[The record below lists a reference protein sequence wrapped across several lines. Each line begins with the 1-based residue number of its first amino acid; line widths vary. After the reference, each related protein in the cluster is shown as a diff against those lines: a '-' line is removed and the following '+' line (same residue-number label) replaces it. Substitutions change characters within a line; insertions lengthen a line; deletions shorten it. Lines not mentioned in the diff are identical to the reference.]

1 MHRKDRP
8 MAEPISASEALAH
21 FVTSLEPEK
30 VEAERPL
37 VDKFISWFG
46 ADRMMSELSGADISR
61 YLGEVTAEEEHAP
74 GNLEPLRAFLAYS
87 SRLAFTDENLV
98 PYLLLEGDHGG
109 ARGLAGA
116 TEELGGR
123 AFHVTR
129 EGLQGLE
136 SQLAELK
143 AERPLI
149 ADKLREAM
157 ADKDFRENAPLDAA
171 RDEQAH
177 LEAKIRE
184 TEDRLRNAVIIDA
197 DAKGGRANVGS
208 VVKLLNIEHD
218 REQEFTLVS
227 EAEVDPSKG
236 KISMQSPIG
245 VALRNRGEGEE
256 VIVEAPS
263 GKIRFKVLEV
273 RG

>member
-1 MHRKDRP
+1 
-8 MAEPISASEALAH
+8 MAEPISANEALTH
-21 FVTSLEPEK
+21 FVNSLEPEK
-30 VEAERPL
+30 VDAERPL
-37 VDKFISWFG
+37 VEKFIGWFG
-46 ADRMMSELSGADISR
+46 ADRKMSELTGGDIDT
-61 YLGEVTAEEEHAP
+61 YLGVVTAEDEHDVSH
-74 GNLEPLRAFLAYS
+74 LEPLRAFLAYS

-98 PYLLLEGDHGG
+98 PHLKLEGDHGG
-109 ARGLAGA
+109 ARGLEGA
-116 TEELGGR
+116 SDELGGK
-123 AFHVTR
+123 AFHVTI
-129 EGLQGLE
+129 EGLHSLE
-136 SQLAELK
+136 AQLEELK

-149 ADKLREAM
+149 AEKLREAM

-184 TEDRLRNAVIIDA
+184 TEDRLRHAVIIDA
-197 DAKGGRANVGS
+197 DAKGGLANVGS

-245 VALRNRGEGEE
+245 VALKNKGQGAE
-256 VIVEAPS
+256 VVVEAPS
-263 GKIRFKVLEV
+263 GHIRFKVLEV

>member
-1 MHRKDRP
+1 
-8 MAEPISASEALAH
+8 MAEPISANEALAH
-21 FVTSLEPEK
+21 FVNSLEPEK

-37 VDKFISWFG
+37 VEKFVMWFG
-46 ADRMMSELSGADISR
+46 VERMMSELGGADVGR
-61 YLGEVTAEEEHAP
+61 YLGEVAADEEHDVSH
-74 GNLEPLRAFLAYS
+74 LEPLRAFLAYS
-87 SRLAFTDENLV
+87 SRLAFTEENLV
-98 PYLLLEGDHGG
+98 PHLQLEGDHGG

-116 TEELGGR
+116 ADELGGK
-123 AFHVTR
+123 AFHVTL
-129 EGLQGLE
+129 EGLQNLE
-136 SQLAELK
+136 TSLEELK
-143 AERPLI
+143 GERPGI

-184 TEDRLRNAVIIDA
+184 TEDRLRHAVIIDA
-197 DAKGGRANVGS
+197 EAKGGRANVGS

-227 EAEVDPSKG
+227 EAEVDPTNG

-245 VALRNRGEGEE
+245 VALRDKGQGEE
-256 VIVEAPS
+256 VVVEAPA
-263 GKIRFKVLEV
+263 GQMRFKVLEV